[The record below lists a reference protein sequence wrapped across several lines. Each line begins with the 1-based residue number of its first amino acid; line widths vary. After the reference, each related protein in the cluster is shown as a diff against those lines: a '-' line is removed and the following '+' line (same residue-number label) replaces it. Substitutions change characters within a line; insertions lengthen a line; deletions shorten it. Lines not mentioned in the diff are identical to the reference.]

1 MALNEFGLIQRY
13 FQGLTPAATQVTLGI
28 GDDAAVLSL
37 PPGHELVWSID
48 TLVEGVHFAERA
60 DPVALGHKALAVNL
74 SDLAAMGAD
83 PHGVLLALTLPHADE
98 RWCQGF
104 AEGFGALAVACGIP
118 LVGGDMTRGPRA
130 ISVTVLGRVPQGSAV
145 QRQGAQPGDHVTVTG
160 PLGDA
165 ALALRLG
172 DAAPEALRTALDR
185 PFPHLA
191 AGRVLRAFASAAI
204 DVSDGLMADLQ
215 HLCTASRVGAVIRTR
230 DLPRSDA
237 FAAATSGADAVALQ
251 ASGGDDYVLCAT
263 VPPDHL
269 APAQAAL
276 RAAGLP
282 PLQVIGEVNA
292 GDTARLM
299 DEAGR
304 AVVLNATGYRHY

>member
-104 AEGFGALAVACGIP
+104 AEGFGALAVSCGIP

-160 PLGDA
+160 PL
-165 ALALRLG
+165 ALRLG
-172 DAAPEALRTALDR
+172 TAAPEALRTALDR
-185 PFPHLA
+185 PSPHLA

-215 HLCTASRVGAVIRTR
+215 HLCTASRVGAVIRAR

-263 VPPDHL
+263 VPPAHL